1 MDDSLRRNNY
11 SNRVQNDYW
20 KWFLIYIGIGL
31 VISFVIPFPISFVIY
46 LLVFLILNLIRA
58 DLSLR
63 KSGIKDGIKGLYKST
78 SSGFSHGNMLGN
90 IGYSPIKFICM
101 NCGKEHKERTC
112 PRCGSTA
119 VRAA

>member
-1 MDDSLRRNNY
+1 MRRNNY
-11 SNRVQNDYW
+11 SNRVQTDYL

-31 VISFVIPFPISFVIY
+31 VISLVIPFPISFVVY

-63 KSGIKDGIKGLYKST
+63 KSGIKDGIRGLYKSM
-78 SSGFSHGNMLGN
+78 SSGFRDGNLLRN
-90 IGYSPIKFICM
+90 VGYSPIKLICM
-101 NCGKEHKERTC
+101 NCSKEHKERTC